1 VAKALDMAGFS
12 AREVADYL
20 GHANPSITQDVYMT
34 KSAGGPDA
42 AAALDAAARQTRTPE
57 IESAGFVRGQTPR
70 STPKNGKGPKNRA
83 SRSEGGTRTRDTTIM
98 SRVL

>member
-1 VAKALDMAGFS
+1 MVAAGFS
-12 AREVADYL
+12 AREIADYL

-42 AAALDAAARQTRTPE
+42 AAALDLVARPETRE
-57 IESAGFVRGQTPR
+57 IESAGFVRGQAPR
-70 STPKNGKGPKNRA
+70 SAPKNGKGPKNRA
-83 SRSEGGTRTRDTTIM
+83 FRSEGGTRTRDTTIM